1 MQCSTVNTVHKSQL
15 MRSHKLVFIHTI
27 PPYNLNHTVLLSNH
41 TDRHKKNKQLCFKLC
56 FVKHHAVHLYSW
68 WEGGLASRQAQM
80 CF

>member
-41 TDRHKKNKQLCFKLC
+41 TDRQKKKKIPPMLLVVLGQ
-56 FVKHHAVHLYSW
+56 
-68 WEGGLASRQAQM
+68 
-80 CF
+80 